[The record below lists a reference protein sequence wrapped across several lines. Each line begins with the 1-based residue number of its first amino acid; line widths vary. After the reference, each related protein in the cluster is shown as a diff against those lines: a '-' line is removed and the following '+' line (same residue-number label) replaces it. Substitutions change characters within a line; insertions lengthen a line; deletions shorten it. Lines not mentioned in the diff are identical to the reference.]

1 MIRLQHRCVSAFVCL
16 WVGFVALLAPV
27 EEPAAQ
33 EKSFL
38 WQVRSD
44 KGTTYLLG
52 SIHLLKKENYP
63 LKKIIDDSFDEAK
76 GLLFE
81 IDINNSRPE
90 KIHQLMLQKGMNNDG
105 TTLQQNVSK
114 ETYALLE
121 DRTKELGLNIAAFSL
136 LKPWFTALTIQ
147 ALKLQKLGFDS
158 SFGVDHYLARRAQR
172 AGKPTGGLE
181 TTEFQ
186 IGLFD
191 QLSVRDQELML
202 RQTLKQLDLL
212 DQSVDR
218 IVQSW
223 STGDVD
229 SLEGLL
235 LASMRE
241 YPEVYQKLLVDRNR
255 RWLPKI
261 ERIIQ
266 QGERTMIVVGAAH
279 LVGKDGL
286 ISLLRARGY
295 KVEPL

>member
-1 MIRLQHRCVSAFVCL
+1 
-16 WVGFVALLAPV
+16 
-27 EEPAAQ
+27 
-33 EKSFL
+33 
-38 WQVRSD
+38 
-44 KGTTYLLG
+44 
-52 SIHLLKKENYP
+52 
-63 LKKIIDDSFDEAK
+63 
-76 GLLFE
+76 
-81 IDINNSRPE
+81 
-90 KIHQLMLQKGMNNDG
+90 
-105 TTLQQNVSK
+105 
-114 ETYALLE
+114 
-121 DRTKELGLNIAAFSL
+121 
-136 LKPWFTALTIQ
+136 
-147 ALKLQKLGFDS
+147 
-158 SFGVDHYLARRAQR
+158 
-172 AGKPTGGLE
+172 
-181 TTEFQ
+181 
-186 IGLFD
+186 
-191 QLSVRDQELML
+191 ML

>member
-1 MIRLQHRCVSAFVCL
+1 MIKLPHGFVCAL
-16 WVGFVALLAPV
+16 VCFWVGVVALVAHV
-27 EEPAAQ
+27 EAPAAQ

-52 SIHLLKKENYP
+52 SIHLLKRENYP
-63 LKKIIDDSFDEAK
+63 LQKIIDDSFDAAK
-76 GLLFE
+76 RLVFE
-81 IDINNSRPE
+81 VDINNARPE
-90 KIHQLMLQKGMNNDG
+90 KIHQLMLQKGMNSDG
-105 TTLQQNVSK
+105 TTLQQNISK
-114 ETYALLE
+114 ETYTLLE
-121 DRTKELGLNIAAFSL
+121 DRTTELGLNIGAITL
-136 LKPWFTALTIQ
+136 LKPWFAALTIQ

-158 SFGVDHYLARRAQR
+158 SFGVDHYLARRAQQ
-172 AGKPTGGLE
+172 AGKPSGGLE

-191 QLSVRDQELML
+191 QLSLREQELML

-212 DQSVDR
+212 EPNVDR

-223 STGDVD
+223 STGDVS
-229 SLEGLL
+229 SLERLL

-241 YPEVYQKLLVDRNR
+241 YPEVYQKLMVDRNR

-261 ERIIQ
+261 EQIIQ